1 MKPLW
6 KILPGLLECRLNDG
20 DRLAPGEFASSR
32 SRLGDRSVPRGRLAF
47 TLIELLVVI
56 AIIAILAGMLLPAL
70 AKAKEKAV
78 RAKCENNIK
87 QIDLAMHLYSLDFED
102 YLPDPN
108 WNSPWVKPG
117 WIYDARLQSPPDI
130 SRPPYSTNVVKAYS
144 TGLLYTYI
152 GDPAVYVC
160 PLDKT
165 NLTAWRSRAMKMS
178 SYLMNGAVCGFG
190 AIASNPESSYKAATF
205 PADAIIFWQAL
216 ETNPGDFN
224 DGSSSPNEGITKLHS
239 IGTTVG
245 GVDGHVEYI
254 KTLNFYKE
262 VAIPGKG
269 RLWCNPGTAD
279 GH

>member
-1 MKPLW
+1 MKPQSSFLS
-6 KILPGLLECRLNDG
+6 LLL
-20 DRLAPGEFASSR
+20 DR
-32 SRLGDRSVPRGRLAF
+32 RLGQPQGQAFDDRPARRFLAGANGARRGGEAF

-70 AKAKEKAV
+70 AKAKEKAQ
-78 RAKCENNIK
+78 RAKCENNLK
-87 QIDLAMHLYSLDFED
+87 QIDLAMHMYSLDYDD

-130 SRPPYSTNVVKAYS
+130 SRPPYSTNQTKAYA
-144 TGLLYTYI
+144 TGLLYTYT
-152 GDPAVYVC
+152 GDPGIYRC

-165 NLTAWRSRAMKMS
+165 NAPSWKSRAMKMA

-190 AIASNPESSYKAATF
+190 AIANNPQSSYKAAAF
-205 PADAIIFWQAL
+205 PADAIIYWQAL

-224 DGSSSPNEGITKLHS
+224 DGSSSPDEGITKLHS

-254 KTLNFYKE
+254 KTINFYKE

-269 RLWCNPGTAD
+269 RLWCNPGTAN